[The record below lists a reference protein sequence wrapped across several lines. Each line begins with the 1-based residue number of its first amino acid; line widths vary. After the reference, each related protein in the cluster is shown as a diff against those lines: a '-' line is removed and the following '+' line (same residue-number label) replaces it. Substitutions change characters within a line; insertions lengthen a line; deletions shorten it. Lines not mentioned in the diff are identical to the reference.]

1 MWTDFTFFSQRPFS
15 HETRTSL
22 KPSLLSQ
29 WLPKSLECLK
39 NYKRSDFAA
48 DMTSGITVGLVAL
61 PLAMAFGIS
70 SGVTPQAG
78 IYTAIIAGFLISALG
93 GSKTQIGGPTGAF
106 VVVIAA
112 IIARHGLSGL
122 LMVTMMAGAILVFL
136 GLTGLGNAVK
146 FIPRPVI
153 IGFTNGIAVL
163 IASTQIKD
171 FLGLRVDG
179 KVPSEFIERMRFI
192 AENLNTADYLAF
204 AIALAS
210 LAVILLF
217 PRITKRVPGSIVAL
231 LGATA
236 CVGLLGI
243 PVETIGS
250 KFGGI
255 PRGLPTP
262 HLPALSW
269 DNIQHLFQPAVT
281 IALLA
286 AIESLLCAVVA
297 DGMVDDRHDA
307 NQELI
312 AQGLANIISPLF
324 GGIAATGAIA
334 RTATNVKS
342 GARTPVAGIVHAVT
356 LLLIIL
362 VAAPLA
368 RFVPLAALSAV
379 LVNVAL
385 HMGEWHNFTRLRK
398 WPICDSAVFLS
409 AFALTVA
416 VDLTVAVEIGMVLA
430 AILFIKRSSETTQ
443 IMAVDESTETE
454 GSHHSLI
461 GKEVPKGVMIYRMM
475 GAFFFGAVDKLE
487 SILKREKQ
495 EPEVLILRMRKVVAM
510 DATGLNALED
520 LYEKLHRKGKY
531 LVLSAPH
538 TNPLM
543 VMEKAGFIERLG
555 RENVCPHIDAALA
568 RSRQILG
575 LPPAPSTDPNLVE
588 KQKLEVVRME
598 LATALDRV
606 NHVLNLPAS
615 STQPARPIHKT
626 EAEKINVRVE

>member
-1 MWTDFTFFSQRPFS
+1 MMSIPFRP
-15 HETRTSL
+15 RLVDAL
-22 KPSLLSQ
+22 KGYSTKDLVPDLI
-29 WLPKSLECLK
+29 
-39 NYKRSDFAA
+39 A
-48 DMTSGITVGLVAL
+48 GVTVGIVAL
-61 PLAMAFGIS
+61 PLAMAFAIA
-70 SGVTPQAG
+70 SGVKPEAG
-78 IYTAIIAGFLISALG
+78 IFTAVIAGFIISAFG
-93 GSKTQIGGPTGAF
+93 GTKVSIGGPTGAF
-106 VVVIAA
+106 IVILYGIGAKYGFDNLLICTILA
-112 IIARHGLSGL
+112 GGL
-122 LMVTMMAGAILVFL
+122 LVTMGVARMGTMI
-136 GLTGLGNAVK
+136 K
-146 FIPRPVI
+146 FIPYPVTM
-153 IGFTNGIAVL
+153 GFTSGIAVL
-163 IASTQIKD
+163 IFSTQIKD
-171 FLGLRVDG
+171 FLGLQVD
-179 KVPSEFIERMRFI
+179 KVPSEFVAKMRVLIEHLGTVQWPS
-192 AENLNTADYLAF
+192 AALA
-204 AIALAS
+204 AAS
-210 LAVILLF
+210 LATILF
-217 PRITKRVPGSIVAL
+217 WPKTWQRRVPGSIAALVLGTAAVAWFNL
-231 LGATA
+231 
-236 CVGLLGI
+236 

-255 PRGLPTP
+255 PQGLPHP
-262 HLPALSW
+262 HLPSLSW
-269 DNIQHLFQPAVT
+269 ENIQHLFQPAVT

-312 AQGLANIISPLF
+312 AQGLANIVCPLF

-342 GARTPVAGIVHAVT
+342 GARTPVAGIVHALT
-356 LLLIIL
+356 LLVIIL

-368 RFVPLAALSAV
+368 KFVPLAALSAV

-398 WPICDSAVFLS
+398 WPVCDSAVFLS

-454 GSHHSLI
+454 GSHHSLV

-475 GAFFFGAVDKLE
+475 GALFFGAVDKLE

-520 LYEKLHRKGKY
+520 LYEKLHRKGKH

-543 VMEKAGFIERLG
+543 VMEKAGFVDRLG

-568 RSRQILG
+568 RSREILG
-575 LPPAPSTDPNLVE
+575 LPPARSTDPHFEE
-588 KQKLEVVRME
+588 KQKLEAVRVE
-598 LATALDRV
+598 LAQALDRV
-606 NHVLNLPAS
+606 NHVLNLPPGIGQTPRQA
-615 STQPARPIHKT
+615 PRP
-626 EAEKINVRVE
+626 ESEKNRIQVE